1 MLTIE
6 QISTGVQRAAQIF
19 PVKRVS
25 LFGSYANGNFN
36 EESDVDLLVEF
47 MDENVSLLLLSEL
60 KQILEDELETEVD
73 LIHVPLLDSD
83 FIAIE
88 RVVDVYDVKG

>member
-6 QISTGVQRAAQIF
+6 QISTSVQRAVQNF
-19 PVKRVS
+19 PIKRVS

-47 MDENVSLLLLSEL
+47 INESVSLILLSEL

-73 LIHVPLLDSD
+73 LIHAPLLDSD
-83 FIAIE
+83 LIAIE
-88 RVVDVYDVKG
+88 RLVDVYDIKG

>member
-1 MLTIE
+1 MLTME
-6 QISTGVQRAAQIF
+6 QISTGVRRAVQNF
-19 PVKRVS
+19 PVKRVL

-36 EESDVDLLVEF
+36 EESDVDFLVEF
-47 MDENVSLLLLSEL
+47 MDESVSLILLSEL

-73 LIHVPLLDSD
+73 LIHAPLLDSD

-88 RVVDVYDVKG
+88 RLVDVYDIKG